1 MQEFVHA
8 TAIRH
13 KAFSLSSTMGIPWNA
28 FRNYLNLRKL
38 AFNATGEKLWNRY
51 SRAERRQDHPRTC
64 LIPSEFRWTRRISLV
79 TVSVRKTQWR
89 TILLLIS
96 LTWCRGTLP
105 VKVTTTK
112 KKKKGLATKGIAYID
127 WFLLRCR
134 DRPPT
139 LLMKEV
145 HHKTSP
151 LWTRVT

>member
-64 LIPSEFRWTRRISLV
+64 FIPSEFRWTRRISLV

-89 TILLLIS
+89 KILLLIS

-112 KKKKGLATKGIAYID
+112 KKKKRTCYERHCVHRLVSASLPWQTTDLID
-127 WFLLRCR
+127 ERG
-134 DRPPT
+134 
-139 LLMKEV
+139 
-145 HHKTSP
+145 SP
-151 LWTRVT
+151 